1 MEINLKNKT
10 AWVFGGSKGIGRSI
24 AIHLAKCGANILLI
38 SRNSINLNKV
48 KNELAVDV
56 GQEHDILSIDMVK
69 TKQVSTVFKKYYN
82 LNAVDIIINN
92 SGGPAGGLAHTADPE
107 EYLLAFNQH
116 LISAQFVTSLALPI
130 MKKKGFGRVINIIST
145 SVKQPIRGLGVSNTI
160 RGAVANWSKT
170 LSLELGKYGITVNN
184 VLPGATKTN
193 RLAELIKKT
202 ATKNNT
208 TESLVIENMK
218 KTIPVGR
225 FADPEE
231 IAYVVSFLCSDFA
244 NYINGI
250 NVPVDGGRTA
260 SL

>member
-1 MEINLKNKT
+1 M
-10 AWVFGGSKGIGRSI
+10 
-24 AIHLAKCGANILLI
+24 
-38 SRNSINLNKV
+38 
-48 KNELAVDV
+48 
-56 GQEHDILSIDMVK
+56 
-69 TKQVSTVFKKYYN
+69 STVFKKYYN

-92 SGGPAGGLAHTADPE
+92 SGGPASGLAHTADPE

-116 LISAQFVTSLALPI
+116 LVSAQYVTSLALPI

-184 VLPGATKTN
+184 ILPGATNTE
-193 RLAELIKKT
+193 RLTELIKKT

-208 TESLVIENMK
+208 SENVVIENMK
-218 KTIPVGR
+218 KTIPIGR

-231 IAYVVSFLCSDFA
+231 IAYTVSFLCSDFA
-244 NYINGI
+244 NYITGI

-260 SL
+260 CL